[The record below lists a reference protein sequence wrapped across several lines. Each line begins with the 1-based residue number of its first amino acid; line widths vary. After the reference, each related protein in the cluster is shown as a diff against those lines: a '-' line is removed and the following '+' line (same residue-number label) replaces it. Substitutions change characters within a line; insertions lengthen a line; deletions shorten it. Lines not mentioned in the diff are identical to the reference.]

1 MRAKEFIVERKFKER
16 KAKTLSTSYEFP
28 SMPGDS
34 AYRIYR
40 FGLTV
45 ANPDIEHVQGPAG
58 NHAVVVAYMPE
69 EEARIQK
76 ASKRTGDTTRPLSN
90 KGSTEPKSTDHVSPV
105 AKIKRNKYGV

>member
-1 MRAKEFIVERKFKER
+1 MRAKEFIVERKFKDHKSR
-16 KAKTLSTSYEFP
+16 PLSTAYNFT

-76 ASKRTGDTTRPLSN
+76 VSKRTGDTTRLLSDKN
-90 KGSTEPKSTDHVSPV
+90 STEPESTASVSPV

>member
-1 MRAKEFIVERKFKER
+1 MRAKEFIVERKLTSR
-16 KAKTLSTSYEFP
+16 KARTLSTSYEFT

-76 ASKRTGDTTRPLSN
+76 ASKRSGNTTRPLSN
-90 KGSTEPKSTDHVSPV
+90 KGSTEPESTASVSPV
-105 AKIKRNKYGV
+105 ANLKRNKYGV